1 MSVRRTPKKRITA
14 GLFDAYHDA
23 LMGLERVYHAIG
35 IAVEFY
41 EMINEKIEKTVLLLN
56 SQTRAPYKSVVIE
69 GKSPW
74 QAIKDVAEQVREE
87 YGYESPQCVS
97 AKLRGW
103 IIAQMREKNIAET
116 ELADK
121 AHCSLSFVSHF
132 LNGRRKSDLILENA
146 AELLGYGT
154 VEELVAASQ
163 MDDPSEASDDEP
175 SESFSEPLEGPG
187 EHDGGEA

>member
-1 MSVRRTPKKRITA
+1 MNVRRTVRRRVAT

-41 EMINEKIEKTVLLLN
+41 ETINEKMEKTVLLLN
-56 SQTRAPYKSVVIE
+56 SQTRVPYKSVAIE

-74 QAIKDVAEQVREE
+74 QAIRDVAEQVQEE

-103 IIAQMREKNIAET
+103 IIAQMREKNITET
-116 ELADK
+116 ELADE
-121 AHCSLSFVSHF
+121 AHCSLSLVSYF
-132 LNGRRKSDLILENA
+132 LSGRRKSDLILENA
-146 AELLGYGT
+146 AKLLGYGT
-154 VEELVAASQ
+154 VKELIAASRA
-163 MDDPSEASDDEP
+163 DDPSAASDDEP
-175 SESFSEPLEGPG
+175 SESFSEPLEGPR
-187 EHDGGEA
+187 EHDGGGL